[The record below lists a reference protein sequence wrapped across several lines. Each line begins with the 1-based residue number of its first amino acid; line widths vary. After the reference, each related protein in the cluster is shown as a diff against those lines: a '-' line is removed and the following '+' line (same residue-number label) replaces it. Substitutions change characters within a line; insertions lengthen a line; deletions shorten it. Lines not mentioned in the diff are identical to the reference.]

1 MTQLVVL
8 LCVALFSTTPWA
20 QAAPQTT
27 PGFGAGIPLGQAG
40 PAGGTRPPPPPAG
53 PARGISTFGGS
64 SQPGSSNPEGTVSV
78 GKPEGGPLKRQRT
91 FSSLDAPDRDT
102 DTETFPPGSI
112 NLEQVNLA
120 QILKLYEDLSGRTM
134 IVSPALAPI
143 SVTVRTKTA
152 LLRREVLQAFDTILA
167 QHGITIIPVGTE
179 FVKAVPASQAGTEAA
194 PVIDLPRER
203 LPESDS
209 YMTYIVELKV
219 ATPHEVAPAIQPF
232 ARMPG
237 SSIMA
242 IDSAGLLILR
252 DYSSNIRRMLQL
264 IERLDDPN
272 APAKPAPPPAPAK
285 PAPKR

>member
-1 MTQLVVL
+1 MKPITQLVVL
-8 LCVALFSTTPWA
+8 LFVALSSTTPWA
-20 QAAPQTT
+20 QADPQSAP
-27 PGFGAGIPLGQAG
+27 GAGAGIAFGQA
-40 PAGGTRPPPPPAG
+40 PPPPG
-53 PARGISTFGGS
+53 SGRGISTFRPPQGDS
-64 SQPGSSNPEGTVSV
+64 ARPEGTVSV
-78 GKPEGGPLKRQRT
+78 GKPEGVPLKRQRT
-91 FSSLDAPDRDT
+91 FSSLDAPDRDS
-102 DTETFPPGSI
+102 DSETFPAGSI

-134 IVSPALAPI
+134 IASPNLAPI

-179 FVKAVPASQAGTEAA
+179 FVKAVPASQAGTEAG
-194 PVIDLPRER
+194 PVVTLPRDQ

-209 YMTYIVELKV
+209 YMTYIVEVKNVL
-219 ATPHEVAPAIQPF
+219 PREIAPAIQPF

-237 SSIMA
+237 ASIMA
-242 IDSAGLLILR
+242 IDSGGLVILR

-264 IERLDDPN
+264 IERLDSPN
-272 APAKPAPPPAPAK
+272 APAVPAAPLK